1 MSEREPTATAEPT
14 VVDVPEESRFEI
26 RVDGRLAGFAEYRTK
41 PGGAHPG
48 LLVFTHTEVDEA
60 FEGRGLGSVLVRAAL
75 GSARERGLPVRPD
88 CPFVRAYVARHPDQY
103 LDLVPDDL
111 RPRLGL

>member
-1 MSEREPTATAEPT
+1 MSETVSTTGPT

-26 RVDGRLAGFAEYRTK
+26 RLDGRLAGFAEYRTK
-41 PGGAHPG
+41 PDGAHPG
-48 LLVFTHTEVDEA
+48 LLVLTHTEIDEA

-75 GSARERGLPVRPD
+75 DTARERGVPVRPD
-88 CPFVRAYVARHPDQY
+88 CPFVRAYVARHPDEY

-111 RPRLGL
+111 RSRLGL